1 MTSFKVCAMA
11 AWPVYSSS
19 VIRSLAAMWNDGEF
33 LRGNWLQIAGLRAP
47 WMAAALALLVGVA
60 VQVHA
65 GPSGMMDSELLIVSA
80 NGEHRFEI
88 EVART
93 PEEQARG
100 LMYRQSLAP
109 TAGMLFTYT
118 NARNVAMWMRNT
130 YIPLD
135 MIFIGAD
142 WRITR
147 IAERTIPLS
156 LVTVASEGPVV
167 AVLEV
172 NAGTASRL
180 GLRPGD
186 RVVYNGPGARNS
198 R

>member
-1 MTSFKVCAMA
+1 MVAIS
-11 AWPVYSSS
+11 
-19 VIRSLAAMWNDGEF
+19 ILF
-33 LRGNWLQIAGLRAP
+33 LIFILQA
-47 WMAAALALLVGVA
+47 
-60 VQVHA
+60 QA
-65 GPSGMMDSELLIVSA
+65 GPSGMVNSELTIVSSK
-80 NGEHRFEI
+80 GEHRFQI
-88 EVART
+88 EVARS
-93 PEEQARG
+93 PEEQERG

-109 TAGMLFTYT
+109 TAGMLFTYG
-118 NARNVAMWMRNT
+118 NPRNIEMWMRNT

-156 LVTVASEGPVV
+156 LITVASKGPVV

-180 GLRPGD
+180 GLRFGD
-186 RVVYNGPGARNS
+186 RVVYEGPGTQGGR
-198 R
+198 